1 MTAMMRC
8 CGLALAVIASAAHAD
23 PVRLMGYSDATFQ
36 DTYTSEVIKPF
47 NEKGSAQ
54 VQFAGATTSASMLGQ
69 LRTQKSDPQ
78 LDLVIMAT
86 TTAAIPCAVGLGD
99 PTTGTGIPV

>member
-1 MTAMMRC
+1 MMRC

-54 VQFAGATTSASMLGQ
+54 VQFAGACSRCIERSVARFSTRRPPEARPSPM
-69 LRTQKSDPQ
+69 
-78 LDLVIMAT
+78 
-86 TTAAIPCAVGLGD
+86 
-99 PTTGTGIPV
+99 